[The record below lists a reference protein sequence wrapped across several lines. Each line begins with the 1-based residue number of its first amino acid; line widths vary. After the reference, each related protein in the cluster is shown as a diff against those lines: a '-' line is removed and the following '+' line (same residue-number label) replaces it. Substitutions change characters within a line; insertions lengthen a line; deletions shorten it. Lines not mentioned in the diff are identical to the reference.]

1 MKNVSDSLQAQWQEN
16 KQQLNNLLEQQE
28 RIFTD
33 LLRYSQQTATHSH
46 DFFVKDDYV
55 RIVVEIKAR
64 ELLGELWLGKWHSMP
79 MLADMLTPIVG
90 WIVYLLIR
98 RVGGSKHYECT
109 DYVAVIQYK
118 IIATELYIFGHQFC
132 GRVVISPLIRVT
144 RCPHFLSCHSIYLF
158 QLRQIRYFRF
168 PYCVHSHMF
177 FATSF
182 AKVLLFT

>member
-1 MKNVSDSLQAQWQEN
+1 MNKYYSIFSLIMSEDKPQNN
-16 KQQLNNLLEQQE
+16 KKGGIRNLTNQVLHLSPA
-28 RIFTD
+28 D

-64 ELLGELWLGKWHSMP
+64 ELLGELWPGKWHSMP

-132 GRVVISPLIRVT
+132 GRVVISPLVWVS
-144 RCPHFLSCHSIYLF
+144 RCPHFLSCHSI
-158 QLRQIRYFRF
+158 
-168 PYCVHSHMF
+168 
-177 FATSF
+177 
-182 AKVLLFT
+182 